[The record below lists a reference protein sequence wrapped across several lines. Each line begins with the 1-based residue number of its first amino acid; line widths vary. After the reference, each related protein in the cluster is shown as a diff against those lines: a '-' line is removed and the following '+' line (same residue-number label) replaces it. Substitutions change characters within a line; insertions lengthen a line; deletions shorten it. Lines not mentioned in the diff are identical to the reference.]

1 MSLLFCQWVPTA
13 LGIGMLSLFEEKGRD
28 EETSL
33 QHLKALSDV
42 SEEEIYLD
50 PLLLVQGLEGPWLIL
65 GHYWVNCPG
74 EGTRKGEGG
83 HHSLSVRLSICYLFQ
98 SS

>member
-1 MSLLFCQWVPTA
+1 M
-13 LGIGMLSLFEEKGRD
+13 LGIGMLNLFEEKGRD

-50 PLLLVQGLEGPWLIL
+50 PLLLVQGLKGPWLIL
-65 GHYWVNCPG
+65 GHCWVNCPG
-74 EGTRKGEGG
+74 EGTQKGEGS
-83 HHSLSVRLSICYLFQ
+83 HHSLSVSVC
-98 SS
+98 

>member
-1 MSLLFCQWVPTA
+1 
-13 LGIGMLSLFEEKGRD
+13 MLNLFEEKGRD

-50 PLLLVQGLEGPWLIL
+50 PLLLVQGLKGPWLIL
-65 GHYWVNCPG
+65 GHCWVKGTP
-74 EGTRKGEGG
+74 EGRRE
-83 HHSLSVRLSICYLFQ
+83 SPFIEC
-98 SS
+98 